1 MRVLLAA
8 TLSLAIFACAGPTLD
23 GPGRRQLALQGASF
37 RYLSWGATVHYWT
50 VDAAGAV
57 VWEAPESPTPSP
69 NPPAT
74 MRIGIKRFQLD
85 AAQRAALAA
94 AVMRAQKARA
104 LPETC
109 RKYIPDGPYGRM
121 SWTFAGAEEGMTV
134 NASCLEGPQ
143 ADKAGAA
150 FGADRVVRVLAES
163 QPVVDRRAE

>member
-1 MRVLLAA
+1 MRALAAA
-8 TLSLAIFACAGPTLD
+8 TLSFAVCACAAPAVD
-23 GPGRRQLALQGASF
+23 GGARGVPAFEGASF

-57 VWEAPESPTPSP
+57 AWEAPESPTPSP

-94 AVMRAQKARA
+94 AVARARKARG

-109 RKYIPDGPYGRM
+109 GKYIPDGPYGRM
-121 SWTFAGAEEGMTV
+121 SWILAGAEEGMTV

-143 ADKAGAA
+143 AEKAGAA
-150 FGADRVVRVLAES
+150 FGADRVVRAVAET
-163 QPVVDRRAE
+163 QPVVDRRTE